1 MKFKMPNAN
10 NLLNM
15 LYQES
20 ENYLENPI
28 SYTCKPSDL
37 PVRSH
42 NPPPLTEQHNSQ
54 SLLPT
59 QLKPTTPIE
68 KKQLSVVE
76 SSPETSDKLL
86 KKPPHFTATLQT
98 PPPIT
103 EKHNSKSLLPSQIK
117 PTTSKYQQ
125 ASTQKRPFSV
135 VELSPETWDKSLKKP
150 PHFTTTLQSTSPIT
164 EQHNSKSLLPAQ
176 IKHSRSKNQQASI
189 QKKLLSSVKFLPEPP
204 KKLNYQTFTTVAN
217 NSSLYNNYVK
227 QESSNSNCAKTAST
241 GYNFNQ
247 SHQIKSLTMSQPVFT
262 SATATFGRSLQ
273 HHNKYQALRQTPTP
287 LIKLYNAQ
295 SPLPTQP
302 KPTTLK
308 YQQVSN
314 QKTPFSAV
322 ELLPATSKEILSQP
336 SHVFATDDQ
345 SSYHNFTHNKYY
357 NVEYDNRYDTNQ
369 NNYFITGSDLNLNW
383 SLNVNSLENGES
395 GKYNRLLEY
404 GDESYGMYSGGN
416 NNNFHLFDD
425 PEPQSTFAK
434 NFETLNSYTND
445 IHEHVSIENKRMM
458 APYRNLLTAVPVGSL
473 GPDNGIMASSPL
485 PVTIHLH
492 NPYTLHRC
500 GFNNAKQPPFCTQI

>member
-1 MKFKMPNAN
+1 
-10 NLLNM
+10 
-15 LYQES
+15 
-20 ENYLENPI
+20 
-28 SYTCKPSDL
+28 
-37 PVRSH
+37 
-42 NPPPLTEQHNSQ
+42 
-54 SLLPT
+54 
-59 QLKPTTPIE
+59 
-68 KKQLSVVE
+68 
-76 SSPETSDKLL
+76 
-86 KKPPHFTATLQT
+86 
-98 PPPIT
+98 
-103 EKHNSKSLLPSQIK
+103 LPSQIK

-445 IHEHVSIENKRMM
+445 IHEHVSIENKRMSYFNDLNKN
-458 APYRNLLTAVPVGSL
+458 PNDKTTPSVSTVEVFKFQFKNHNSL
-473 GPDNGIMASSPL
+473 QINDNYTQSNVKNSKIFMPKSLASSASKDSKIMSPI
-485 PVTIHLH
+485 TSQA
-492 NPYTLHRC
+492 
-500 GFNNAKQPPFCTQI
+500 NNNNSTPNHEYSISEKRFQDKKKA